1 MVLMNLATPDLQ
13 VRSRATDIENGP
25 GDATGRRRWDESRA
39 LTYLHTTVCKIAS

>member
-25 GDATGRRRWDESRA
+25 GDATREE
-39 LTYLHTTVCKIAS
+39 TVG